1 MRKVIAVIL
10 ILFIAGGISVVCI
23 GFETMWEAI
32 NGVLI
37 DFFPIIEHGVKISL
51 ENYLMSPYF
60 IVGVIMVIASGF
72 GIGFGVKG
80 GKILWIIVSIVCELI
95 SLASIGINIF

>member
-1 MRKVIAVIL
+1 
-10 ILFIAGGISVVCI
+10 
-23 GFETMWEAI
+23 
-32 NGVLI
+32 
-37 DFFPIIEHGVKISL
+37 
-51 ENYLMSPYF
+51 MSPYF

-72 GIGFGVKG
+72 GIRFGAKG

>member
-37 DFFPIIEHGVKISL
+37 DFFQ
-51 ENYLMSPYF
+51 
-60 IVGVIMVIASGF
+60 
-72 GIGFGVKG
+72 
-80 GKILWIIVSIVCELI
+80 
-95 SLASIGINIF
+95 